1 MNGNEDNRGVMGL
14 VSDLADQASTLVR
27 TEFRLLRT
35 EMSEKFDQVKNGAI
49 EVIAG
54 AICLLVALLVLV
66 QALVIALAEMG
77 MGGGWASLLVGVV
90 LAVLGYFMVKAGS
103 SNMSVANLTPER
115 TQNQLARDAQ
125 AVKEQVR

>member
-1 MNGNEDNRGVMGL
+1 

-54 AICLLVALLVLV
+54 SICLLVALMVLV
-66 QALVIALAEMG
+66 QALIIALAEMG
-77 MGGGWASLLVGVV
+77 LGGGWASLLVGVV
-90 LAVLGYFMVKAGS
+90 LAVFGYVMVKAGS
-103 SNMSVANLTPER
+103 SNMSAANLTPDR
-115 TQNQLARDAQ
+115 TQNQLSQDAR
-125 AVKEQVR
+125 AVKEQMR

>member
-1 MNGNEDNRGVMGL
+1 MNGNEDSRGVMGL

-35 EMSEKFDQVKNGAI
+35 ELSEKFDQVKSGAI
-49 EVIAG
+49 EVVAG

-66 QALVIALAEMG
+66 QALVIALAQMG
-77 MGGGWASLLVGVV
+77 LGGGWASLLVGVV
-90 LAVLGYFMVKAGS
+90 LAVLGYILVKTGS
-103 SNMSVANLTPER
+103 SNMSAANLTPER
-115 TQNQLARDAQ
+115 TQNQLARDAH